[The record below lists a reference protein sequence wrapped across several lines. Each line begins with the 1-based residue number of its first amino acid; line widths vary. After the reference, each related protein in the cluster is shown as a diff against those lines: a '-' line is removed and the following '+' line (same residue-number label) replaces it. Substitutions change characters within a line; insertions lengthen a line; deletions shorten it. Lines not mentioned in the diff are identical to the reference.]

1 MKRNTTI
8 LLLLMNLIFA
18 CGVPEEK
25 KSEEQKD
32 TTAAKAE
39 VVTRPVQSFMNDY
52 NALEQLFTND
62 NWLLA
67 DKKDSSYFYFSRL
80 GNFQVNTYEYKLIKG
95 DSGNVKHRTIQTEG
109 DKISWNFNNQKL
121 YLVSASNVKAAWS
134 VDGSDST
141 AYEFMRLDNNFVRIT
156 YPDKKQVTMK
166 KMLPFSLFLV
176 RSRYDFT
183 NGTRYAFDTTQFNKK
198 GRR

>member
-1 MKRNTTI
+1 
-8 LLLLMNLIFA
+8 LLLMNLAFT
-18 CGVPEEK
+18 CGTQEEK
-25 KSEEQKD
+25 KSGEQKD
-32 TTAAKAE
+32 TVAAKTE
-39 VVTRPVQSFMNDY
+39 VATRPAQSFLNDY

-80 GNFQVNTYEYKLIKG
+80 GNYQVNTYEYKLSKG
-95 DSGNVKHRTIQTEG
+95 DSAKVKHGAIQTEG
-109 DKISWNFNNQKL
+109 DKISWNFNGQKL

-141 AYEFMRLDNNFVRIT
+141 AYEFMRLDNNFLRIT
-156 YPDKKQVTMK
+156 YPGKKQVTVK
-166 KMLPFSLFLV
+166 KMLPFSLFLI

-183 NGTRYAFDTTQFNKK
+183 NGTKYAFDTTQFNKK
-198 GRR
+198 GR

>member
-1 MKRNTTI
+1 MKIRITL

-18 CGVPEEK
+18 CGTREEK

-32 TTAAKAE
+32 TTVAKAE

-95 DSGNVKHRTIQTEG
+95 DSAKVKNGAIQTLG
-109 DKISWNFNNQKL
+109 NKITWNFNNQKL
-121 YLVSASNVKAAWS
+121 YLLSASNVKTAWS

-141 AYEFMRLDNNFVRIT
+141 AYEFMRLDNNFLRIT

-198 GRR
+198 GR